1 MVACDLD
8 GTLIARDNQLSERVA
23 AAVARTVARGLPVV
37 AVTGRPWQW
46 TLDLARAHGLRPTAV
61 VSNGAALLDVHSGT
75 VESTGLADGTVL
87 GLMARIRE
95 AVPEITFAVDGVE
108 VMAYEPGFTD
118 PTYVGDHEVEDLTPL
133 VDRGVIKLICRR
145 AGLLGTDLA
154 AVLDHEVLDGVAVP
168 YAGTGEWVELLPEG
182 VSKASGL
189 ALVCQRLGI
198 SAAEVVAV
206 GDAWNDLPMLAWAGM
221 GVAMANAA
229 PEVIEAADRVV
240 PAAADDG
247 VAVLLDDLAP

>member
-1 MVACDLD
+1 LVACDLD

-23 AAVARTVARGLPVV
+23 AAVARTVASGLPVV

-46 TLDLARAHGLRPTAV
+46 TLGLARAHALRPTAV
-61 VSNGAALLDVHSGT
+61 VSNGAALLDVDSGT
-75 VESTGLADGTVL
+75 IESTGLADGTAL

-133 VDRGVIKLICRR
+133 VHRGVIKLICRR

-154 AVLDHEVLDGVAVP
+154 AVLDHEVLEGVAVP
-168 YAGTGEWVELLPEG
+168 YAGMGEWVELLPEG

-189 ALVCQRLGI
+189 ALVCERLGI
-198 SAAEVVAV
+198 RASEVVAV

-240 PAAADDG
+240 PAADDDG
-247 VAVLLDDLAP
+247 VAVLLDELVP